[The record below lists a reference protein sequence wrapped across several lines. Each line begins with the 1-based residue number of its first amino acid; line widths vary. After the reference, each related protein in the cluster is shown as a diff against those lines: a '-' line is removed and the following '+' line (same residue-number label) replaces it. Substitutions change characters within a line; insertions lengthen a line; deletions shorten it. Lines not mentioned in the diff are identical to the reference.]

1 MLGRGEKEA
10 SDMSMKFDRIAAVIW
25 GVFSA
30 YMLVFAIAFIFQ
42 SHYAGAAIH
51 LILAGLGGHAAV
63 SRWRKSESKVLSAPS
78 GGGSLRFHAIA
89 AAAIYYFDAFFFG
102 DWGGIAFLVMIIFI
116 FVGLGKTLMR
126 ALRGQRILMT
136 PLRNMAIYTICFVA
150 AFSTFKLNNEI
161 AKSRADKVISAVKQ
175 YKAKYQ
181 RYPETLQTMVPEFLP
196 SVPQAKYTFLGN
208 NFMYWRHA
216 YENLPE
222 NATLLYIRIWP
233 FGRPIFSFEQDQWG
247 FID

>member
-42 SHYAGAAIH
+42 SHYAGVAIH

-150 AFSTFKLNNEI
+150 AFSTFKLNTNSTMRLLNRVQT
-161 AKSRADKVISAVKQ
+161 KSYLRSNSTRRSISDIPKLF
-175 YKAKYQ
+175 KPWC
-181 RYPETLQTMVPEFLP
+181 RSSCLQFRRP
-196 SVPQAKYTFLGN
+196 SILF
-208 NFMYWRHA
+208 
-216 YENLPE
+216 
-222 NATLLYIRIWP
+222 
-233 FGRPIFSFEQDQWG
+233 
-247 FID
+247 